1 MNPVPQFGVNSWKL
15 PVPDMSQFG
24 KDVILGFDYF
34 AADWV
39 HPVGKGKHADW
50 IVTLIDE
57 EMISS
62 GKYADVSHPSFQ
74 IKFADEG
81 AGFIKMPASDGLRSP
96 YFAEDGGYQP
106 VYIERSINTFS
117 RSSSIS
123 NYRDELEKIVL
134 IFRIKNRN
142 GPGFHYGKMYHGIN
156 YEHKWGKVLLNYGI
170 NPVVNDRNIEFD
182 PSKSVSRDILESLWG
197 RRIRRHARGIR

>member
-39 HPVGKGKHADW
+39 HPVGKGKHADL

-57 EMISS
+57 ENISS
-62 GKYADVSHPSFQ
+62 GDYVDVSYPSFQ

-81 AGFIKMPASDGLRSP
+81 AGFIKMPASMDCAHRISLKMAAISL
-96 YFAEDGGYQP
+96 
-106 VYIERSINTFS
+106 YIERSINTFS

-123 NYRDELEKIVL
+123 NYIDELEDIVL
-134 IFRIKNRN
+134 IFRIKDRN
-142 GPGFHYGKMYHGIN
+142 GPGFHYPEMEKCWRSWH
-156 YEHKWGKVLLNYGI
+156 
-170 NPVVNDRNIEFD
+170 
-182 PSKSVSRDILESLWG
+182 
-197 RRIRRHARGIR
+197 